1 MNRTPSVLVLLP
13 LAACSGSLTDLSGAG
28 IGVDSSPLPEKVGGV
43 WKGTDSEGHPI
54 LALTTEGGLLT
65 WISLDNGEQGFG
77 TVSVDGIDTN
87 IHYTLVA
94 PFGLS
99 LADGSISAEC
109 DGGGS
114 IGERAF
120 WIVSMNCTTRLGGSI
135 ESLTELT
142 YDALH
147 LRDSSFA
154 FIAGDYDDSGLVFS
168 VSPNGEIFEQDP
180 VSGCVVNGQVSY
192 IRREFNLYDVS
203 ISYSNCTGDDV
214 VLNGSTFTGLAT
226 LDDSVEPETAVI
238 GLTGAVGE
246 ETYSLVLQLPRL

>member
-28 IGVDSSPLPEKVGGV
+28 AGINSAPPAAAVGGV
-43 WKGTDSEGHPI
+43 WEGTDSNGHRV
-54 LALTTEGGLLT
+54 LALTTESGLLT
-65 WISLDNGEQGFG
+65 WISLDTGEQGAGAVGIFG
-77 TVSVDGIDTN
+77 NDTN
-87 IHYTLVA
+87 IGYTLVA
-94 PFGLS
+94 PRGLA
-99 LADGSISAEC
+99 LADGSASAEC
-109 DGGGS
+109 DGEGS
-114 IGERAF
+114 IRARESWF
-120 WIVSMNCTTRLGGSI
+120 VSVNCITSLGGSI
-135 ESLTELT
+135 ESVTELT

-147 LRDSSFA
+147 MRESRLGLIS
-154 FIAGDYDDSGLVFS
+154 GDYDDSGLVFS

-180 VSGCVVNGQVSY
+180 VSGCVVNGQVSTL
-192 IRREFNLYDVS
+192 RRQFNIYDVS
-203 ISYSNCTGDDV
+203 ISYSNCTGDEV